1 MALIVPVVGRTLK
14 RKVLNFKGMKT
25 PVIAGHK
32 LLYSC
37 NLKCDMCPF
46 WRRKDEKLLSLGDEI
61 KMMDSLAA
69 ANVSFLGFEGGEPLL
84 RKDLPDILRA
94 SHERFHT
101 SLVSNGW
108 LIKSRINEFG
118 RYLDYLFI
126 SIDGMKETHDRQR
139 GVPGSFDHAVEGIR
153 EAKKYV
159 PVSMSTTITTNNM
172 NEIDKVLDLAESL
185 KVSVNIQVSYDYHA
199 ASRISPEKDDLYNTL
214 VKLQKLKRDGAPI
227 INSNS
232 YFESLINS
240 WYFNK
245 KWTCKPWLTINID
258 PEGRIV
264 TPCYVINE
272 YSGSTR
278 VWETDIMKLWNEYKW
293 ENYESC
299 NACSLS
305 CYLEP
310 SIFSWRKPS
319 LVNERIL
326 GGISS
331 YISSMI

>member
-1 MALIVPVVGRTLK
+1 MALIVPVIGRTLK

-46 WRRKDEKLLSLGDEI
+46 W
-61 KMMDSLAA
+61 
-69 ANVSFLGFEGGEPLL
+69 
-84 RKDLPDILRA
+84 
-94 SHERFHT
+94 
-101 SLVSNGW
+101 
-108 LIKSRINEFG
+108 
-118 RYLDYLFI
+118 
-126 SIDGMKETHDRQR
+126 
-139 GVPGSFDHAVEGIR
+139 
-153 EAKKYV
+153 
-159 PVSMSTTITTNNM
+159 
-172 NEIDKVLDLAESL
+172 
-185 KVSVNIQVSYDYHA
+185 
-199 ASRISPEKDDLYNTL
+199 
-214 VKLQKLKRDGAPI
+214 
-227 INSNS
+227 